1 MARLLMIPPTGRLLN
16 CELCGEYGIRDV
28 DGRDYFTEIK
38 GPFSS
43 EFYEALGRFVVAFAF
58 AENGADHA
66 AHTIFRYCDGKKIL
80 GRRPKNLARK
90 LEFLKA
96 ATERLEALQFRAAD
110 ILDALSAFESLIDR
124 RHHYVHG
131 IYGTPF
137 GPKEVFQKIQL
148 GGDQFRMTEIPA
160 TIKSILED
168 RAAALAVGTFFMAL
182 SLQLIKRHDPI
193 E

>member
-16 CELCGEYGIRDV
+16 CELCGEYAIREV
-28 DGRDYFTEIK
+28 DGRDCYTEIK

-66 AHTIFRYCDGKKIL
+66 VHTIFRNCDGKKIL
-80 GRRPKNLARK
+80 RWMPKNLTKK
-90 LEFLKA
+90 LEFLRA
-96 ATERLEALQFRAAD
+96 ATDRLEALQFRAPD
-110 ILDALSAFESLIDR
+110 ILDALSAFESLVER

-148 GGDQFRMTEIPA
+148 ERDQFQMTEIPA

-168 RAAALAVGTFFMAL
+168 RAAALAVGTFFMSL
-182 SLQLIKRHDPI
+182 SLQLIKRLDLI